1 MSLGARIRELRTL
14 SALSQAQLAE
24 KIGVNTSAVSLWEND
39 VNEPK
44 ASYIARLALALDVSA
59 DYLLGIEDE
68 AGGRVRVQPQARR
81 KFSPREGSSPRV
93 TSFDHSSKMRS
104 EESPSG
110 SIFPQSS
117 TVSGATPKRKRAA
130 NCIARSTRSGSSGNA
145 GEAWRKTFK
154 SKSARPPSG
163 SITSPASGSNSFRV
177 PTASHP

>member
-68 AGGRVRVQPQARR
+68 AGGRVRVQPQA
-81 KFSPREGSSPRV
+81 EAGGRV
-93 TSFDHSSKMRS
+93 RVQ
-104 EESPSG
+104 
-110 SIFPQSS
+110 PQ
-117 TVSGATPKRKRAA
+117 ALERY
-130 NCIARSTRSGSSGNA
+130 
-145 GEAWRKTFK
+145 GEDK
-154 SKSARPPSG
+154 P
-163 SITSPASGSNSFRV
+163 
-177 PTASHP
+177 